1 MKTRNICEYTT
12 LDILDENQIKKIF
25 NYFTRLTNIEVS
37 LYDTEGNS
45 VLNLG
50 NPDYLCPYAEKCSN
64 ICKSNMSFS
73 TNKAFELGDFY
84 IFKCGCGLIKCTIPI
99 VFQEKLIGSISCGPI
114 ALWNFDEYAKKELQ
128 LNLDK
133 LNLKNLEI
141 DRLIKNIPQLN
152 CKDMTDS
159 ANLLSIIVNYLCKE
173 ESKYLQQNLQ
183 IQLQQQKIAEL
194 LINKKKEKYIEKKDV
209 KDNADKIS
217 KEIERHLMQS
227 IQNGDLYNSEQIL
240 NDYLAEILLK
250 SDLGIDFIKVK
261 LYELSIMNLRAAVDA
276 GAQIEEVSLIIN
288 DYIKSISNETDY
300 PKICLHTTN
309 LLENIITLINKL
321 SYNKK
326 NNTHLIKAMN
336 YIADHYAEN
345 ITLESVSKKVFVS
358 NYYLSHLF
366 SDQLKMTF
374 QEYLTKTRMEA
385 SLELIKA
392 GNYKIMEIAEMV
404 GFNDSSYFAKV
415 FRKYYGT
422 VPQTYLLDKNKIISE

>member
-1 MKTRNICEYTT
+1 MKNKKKSDYNP

-25 NYFTRLTNIEVS
+25 NYFTKLTSIEVA
-37 LYDTEGNS
+37 LYDTEGNNLLS
-45 VLNLG
+45 LG
-50 NPDYLCPYAEKCSN
+50 NPSYLCLQAEKCSN
-64 ICKSNMSFS
+64 ICKTNMSFA
-73 TNKAFELGDFY
+73 TNKAFELGSFY

-99 VFQEKLIGSISCGPI
+99 VFQEKLIGSICCGPI
-114 ALWNFDEYAKKELQ
+114 ALWNLDEYAEKELQ
-128 LNLDK
+128 QNFEDLNIHNFN
-133 LNLKNLEI
+133 LNNCFSKI
-141 DRLIKNIPQLN
+141 TQLT

-183 IQLQQQKIAEL
+183 MQLQQQKIAEL
-194 LINKKKEKYIEKKDV
+194 LIDKKKEKYIEKKDI
-209 KDNADKIS
+209 KDNAEKIS
-217 KEIERHLMQS
+217 KEVERHLMQN
-227 IQNGDLYNSEQIL
+227 IQNGDLFHSEQIL
-240 NDYLAEILLK
+240 NDYLAEILMK
-250 SDLGIDFIKVK
+250 SDLGLDFIKVK

-288 DYIKSISNETDY
+288 DYINLIANETDY
-300 PKICLHTTN
+300 PKICLNTTN
-309 LLENIITLINKL
+309 LLEKIIALINKL

-336 YIADHYAEN
+336 YIVDHYAEN

-374 QEYLTKTRMEA
+374 QEYLTKVRMEA
-385 SLELIKA
+385 SLELIKS
-392 GNYKIMEIAEMV
+392 GQYKIMEIAEMV

-422 VPQTYLLDKNKIISE
+422 VPQTYLYEKNKINSD